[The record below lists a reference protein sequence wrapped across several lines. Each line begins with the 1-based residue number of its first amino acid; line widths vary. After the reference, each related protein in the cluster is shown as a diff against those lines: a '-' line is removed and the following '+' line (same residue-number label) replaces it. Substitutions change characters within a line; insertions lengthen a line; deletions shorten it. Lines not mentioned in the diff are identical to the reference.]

1 MPRLHVRAQF
11 PISPSR
17 RRTSLRA
24 LGLSRSRS
32 MSISFRH
39 RSHSGSG
46 MRTGSPLSPRSVA
59 IRPLSAS
66 ASSARPVPGRAFTA
80 PATRMAGA
88 ADAVPGDPDP
98 HRTEERP
105 SPAVSGTAVGCPGED
120 IAAVPDHR
128 HEGDG
133 AMHAVMAN
141 HLRAMQGGE
150 AGGGTRPLCRTPRR
164 RPMRQVRRADL
175 RRRIPLRALR
185 HPRRPATGAQER
197 RGQKTL
203 HRPPGCRTLYRL
215 RSLFAGRREVSGL
228 RRTLLPPLRSLPRHP
243 RLEPQLHRRRTRH
256 GRVSRHLRQRGRGRR
271 LPRLRETV
279 PGPGRDRPGYQPD
292 GPADRLD
299 LNGYGGGA
307 APCRRPGLYPRSR
320 RP

>member
-1 MPRLHVRAQF
+1 
-11 PISPSR
+11 
-17 RRTSLRA
+17 
-24 LGLSRSRS
+24 
-32 MSISFRH
+32 
-39 RSHSGSG
+39 
-46 MRTGSPLSPRSVA
+46 
-59 IRPLSAS
+59 
-66 ASSARPVPGRAFTA
+66 
-80 PATRMAGA
+80 
-88 ADAVPGDPDP
+88 
-98 HRTEERP
+98 
-105 SPAVSGTAVGCPGED
+105 
-120 IAAVPDHR
+120 
-128 HEGDG
+128 
-133 AMHAVMAN
+133 MHAVMAN

-243 RLEPQLHRRRTRH
+243 RLGPQLHRRRTRH